1 MFCSVWVTK
10 PNRFENVKHRIL
22 VTTTASLDG
31 WAIKRYLGVVS
42 GHVVAGTGFFS
53 DLFASFTDVFGGRS
67 QSYQRQLH
75 AINSEVI
82 DLLIQKA
89 SHLGANCIVGLRIDH
104 DEISGKGK
112 AMFMVTAQGTA
123 VIAEPVGTQ
132 GDESPRLA
140 EAISGDDL
148 RIRAKRLRLIRE
160 AEAGKLRLDEDTLKF
175 LCENKLSEFAPFLVP
190 RLKGLISSSMPSDEE
205 TQFVERTKTYFSSMP
220 GSEVVAALYELA
232 GDGSTFAIELIRET
246 DLLDYQEVANLLVSG
261 DAGRARRALSLLTA
275 ERPAYSRADIEPLNQ
290 LIELVWGAFPE
301 KPVILDKGMFS
312 KPKER
317 WECACGVKADLESA
331 NCTSCGRDKRG
342 FSPGEHSASSIV
354 DLLARRIDVL
364 KNVFEQS

>member
-1 MFCSVWVTK
+1 M
-10 PNRFENVKHRIL
+10 KHRIL
-22 VTTTASLDG
+22 VTTTATLDG
-31 WAIKRYLGVVS
+31 WVIKRYLGVVS

-53 DLFASFTDVFGGRS
+53 DVFASFTDVFGGRS

-82 DLLIQKA
+82 DLLIQKT

-123 VIAEPVGTQ
+123 VFAEPAGAQNSEIPLLNET
-132 GDESPRLA
+132 
-140 EAISGDDL
+140 ISGDEL
-148 RIRAKRLRLIRE
+148 RIRAKRLRLIRD

-175 LCENKLSEFAPFLVP
+175 LCENKLAEFAPFLVP
-190 RLKGLISSSMPSDEE
+190 RLKGLISSEMPSDDE
-205 TQFVERTKTYFSSMP
+205 TQFVERAKTYFSSMP
-220 GSEVVAALYELA
+220 GCEVAAPLYELA
-232 GDGSTFAIELIRET
+232 GEGSTFAIELIRET

-261 DAGRARRALSLLTA
+261 DARKARRGLSLLTA
-275 ERPAYSRADIEPLNQ
+275 ERPAYSMADIEPLNQ
-290 LIELVWGAFPE
+290 LIKLVWGAFPE
-301 KPVILDKGMFS
+301 KPVVLDKGMFS

-317 WECACGVKADLESA
+317 WQCDCGVKTDLESA
-331 NCTSCGRDKRG
+331 NCTSCGRDRRG
-342 FSPGEHSASSIV
+342 FSAEEHSASSIG

-364 KNVFEQS
+364 KNVFEQ

>member
-1 MFCSVWVTK
+1 MK
-10 PNRFENVKHRIL
+10 NKIL

-31 WAIKRYLGVVS
+31 WQIKRYLGVVS
-42 GHVVAGTGFFS
+42 GHIVAGTGFFS
-53 DLFASFTDVFGGRS
+53 DLFAGFTDIFGGRS

-112 AMFMVTAQGTA
+112 TMFMVTAQGTA
-123 VIAEPVGTQ
+123 VIAAPVG
-132 GDESPRLA
+132 GLENESPKLA

-148 RIRAKRLRLIRE
+148 RIRTKRLRLVRE

-175 LCENKLSEFAPFLVP
+175 LCENKLSEFAAFLVP
-190 RLKGLISSSMPSDEE
+190 KLKAITSSSMLSDED
-205 TQFVERTKTYFSSMP
+205 TLFVERTKTYFSSMP
-220 GSEVVAALYELA
+220 GDAISPALYELA
-232 GDGSTFAIELIRET
+232 GNGSQFAIDLIREM

-261 DAGRARRALSLLTA
+261 DARKSSRALSLLTA
-275 ERPAYSRADIEPLNQ
+275 ERSAYSRADIEPLNQ

-301 KPVILDKGMFS
+301 KPVVLDKGMFS

-317 WECACGVKADLESA
+317 WQCDCGVKTDLEIA
-331 NCTSCGRDKRG
+331 NCTSCGRDKHG
-342 FSPGEHSASSIV
+342 FSPREFSASSVV
-354 DLLARRIDVL
+354 DLLSRRIDVL
-364 KNVFEQS
+364 KSIFEQS